1 MVESLLVYNPLKKH
15 FMLLSVKISVE
26 VGSSAAD
33 IRLPDTVALTTKPW
47 SPKVRNM
54 GDTRMLN
61 IASGSSRIIL
71 QFSGI
76 T

>member
-33 IRLPDTVALTTKPW
+33 IRLPDTVALTTKP
-47 SPKVRNM
+47 
-54 GDTRMLN
+54 
-61 IASGSSRIIL
+61 
-71 QFSGI
+71 
-76 T
+76 